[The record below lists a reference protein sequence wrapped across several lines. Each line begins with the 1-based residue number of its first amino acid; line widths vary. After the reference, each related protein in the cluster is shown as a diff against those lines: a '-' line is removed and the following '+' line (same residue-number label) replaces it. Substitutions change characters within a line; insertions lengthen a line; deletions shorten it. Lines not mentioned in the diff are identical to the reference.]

1 VCSLPSVPFSHHGR
15 QSCSSPQSSPRSAPP
30 RPAPRPGPAR
40 AAGPPAQAVAA
51 VAAAAPPPR
60 RAPVRGAREPA
71 ITARLKALL
80 VPVADGQ
87 GYVAAAP
94 QVAIRELLRRFWPFA
109 RPYRGRIA
117 LGLLPLLAIP
127 AVEAAEIWLFGVV
140 VDEVLVPRD
149 LGMLLP
155 VALAYVGLALL
166 GAMLAFGDD
175 VLATWIGERFLL
187 DVRTHLLAHV
197 QRLAPHT
204 LDRRRLGDTLSR
216 ITSDVAA
223 IESFL
228 LAGIA
233 NGVSAIVRILIF
245 GGMLFV
251 IAWQLALLALVVAPV
266 AFVAARHFTRLIKH
280 ASREKRRR
288 AGSLAAVT
296 EEGLGNIALVQ
307 SLNRQGAELE
317 RFRHEAQR
325 IMDAE
330 LAATRIRAV
339 FSPITDLIQLLGA
352 MAVLAGGVWLLS
364 RQALTLGEL
373 LVFVTFL
380 GRLYSPMRQ
389 LSSLSATM
397 FSAAAGAERVV
408 ELLEERPTV
417 ADRPDAHAL
426 ARTDG
431 LVTLRGVS
439 YRYPGADLDALRD
452 VSLEARPGETLAI
465 VGPSGAGK
473 STLARLLVRFDDPS
487 AGAVLLDGEDLRGL
501 TLESVREHVGVL
513 AQETLLP
520 DLTVAEVI
528 AQGREGA
535 TDEEVRDAARAAGV
549 HDVVAALP
557 DGYATRVGQ
566 RGRLLSGGQRQRIA
580 IARAL
585 VRDPAVLVLD
595 EPTTGLD
602 AAAKAALRDPL
613 RRLAADRTTIV
624 ITHDPEVMAWADR
637 VVELVPTA
645 SGSASTSSM
654 PVMAA

>member
-1 VCSLPSVPFSHHGR
+1 
-15 QSCSSPQSSPRSAPP
+15 
-30 RPAPRPGPAR
+30 
-40 AAGPPAQAVAA
+40 
-51 VAAAAPPPR
+51 
-60 RAPVRGAREPA
+60 
-71 ITARLKALL
+71 
-80 VPVADGQ
+80 VPVS
-87 GYVAAAP
+87 
-94 QVAIRELLRRFWPFA
+94 ELLRRFWPFA

-127 AVEAAEIWLFGVV
+127 VVEAAEIWLFGVV

-149 LGMLLP
+149 LAMLGP
-155 VALAYVGLALL
+155 IALAYVGLALL
-166 GAMLAFGDD
+166 GAVLAFGDD
-175 VLATWIGERFLL
+175 VLATWVGERFLL

-216 ITSDVAA
+216 VTSDVAA

-233 NGVSAIVRILIF
+233 DGISAVVRIAIF
-245 GGMLFV
+245 GGLLFV
-251 IAWQLALLALVVAPV
+251 LSWQLALLALVVAPV
-266 AFVAARHFTRLIKH
+266 AFIAARHFTRLVRH

-288 AGSLAAVT
+288 AGSLSAVT
-296 EEGLGNIALVQ
+296 EEGLANIALVQ
-307 SLNRQGAELE
+307 SLNREGAELE
-317 RFRHEAQR
+317 RFRHEARR

-330 LAATRIRAV
+330 MAVTRIRAV
-339 FSPITDLIQLLGA
+339 FAPITDLIQLLGA

-364 RQALTLGEL
+364 RSQLTLGEL

-380 GRLYSPMRQ
+380 GRLYSPMRR

-397 FSAAAGAERVV
+397 FSAAAGAERVL
-408 ELLEERPTV
+408 ELLEERPAVT
-417 ADRPDAHAL
+417 DRPGAL
-426 ARTDG
+426 GLTRADG
-431 LVTLRGVS
+431 MVELRGVS
-439 YRYPGADLDALRD
+439 YRYPGAPRDALEG
-452 VSLEARPGETLAI
+452 VSLRALPGETLAI

-487 AGAVLLDGEDLRGL
+487 AGAIALDGYDLRDL
-501 TLESVREHVGVL
+501 TLHSVRERVGVL

-535 TDEEVRDAARAAGV
+535 TDEQIRAAAQAAGA
-549 HDVVAALP
+549 HAFIEALP
-557 DGYATRVGQ
+557 DGYDTRVGQ
-566 RGRLLSGGQRQRIA
+566 RGRALSGGQRQRIA

-602 AAAKAALRDPL
+602 AAAKEALREPL
-613 RRLAADRTTIV
+613 RRLAAGRTTLV
-624 ITHDPEVMAWADR
+624 ITHDPDVVAWADR
-637 VVELVPTA
+637 VVELRDARVLE
-645 SGSASTSSM
+645 
-654 PVMAA
+654 PVAA

>member
-1 VCSLPSVPFSHHGR
+1 M
-15 QSCSSPQSSPRSAPP
+15 PP
-30 RPAPRPGPAR
+30 GAAVAGAAAPRRRAPAR
-40 AAGPPAQAVAA
+40 A
-51 VAAAAPPPR
+51 
-60 RAPVRGAREPA
+60 AREPA
-71 ITARLKALL
+71 IAARLKALL

-94 QVAIRELLRRFWPFA
+94 QVAIGELLRRFWPFA

-149 LGMLLP
+149 LGMLVP

-233 NGVSAIVRILIF
+233 NGISAIVRILIF
-245 GGMLFV
+245 GGMLFL
-251 IAWQLALLALVVAPV
+251 IAWQLALLALVVAPL
-266 AFVAARHFTRLIKH
+266 AFVAARHFARLVKQ

-330 LAATRIRAV
+330 LAVTRIRAV
-339 FSPITDLIQLLGA
+339 FAPITDLIQLIGA

-364 RQALTLGEL
+364 RQALTLGQL

-397 FSAAAGAERVV
+397 FSAAAGAERVL
-408 ELLEERPTV
+408 ELLEERPAV
-417 ADRPDAHAL
+417 ADRHGARPL
-426 ARTDG
+426 ASASG
-431 LVTLRGVS
+431 LVELRGVS
-439 YRYPGADLDALRD
+439 YRYPGALRDALD
-452 VSLEARPGETLAI
+452 GVSLEVRPGETIAI

-487 AGAVLLDGEDLRGL
+487 AGVVALDGEDLRGL

-520 DLTVAEVI
+520 DLTIAEVI
-528 AQGREGA
+528 AQGRDGA
-535 TDEEVRDAARAAGV
+535 GAEEVREAARAAGA
-549 HDVVAALP
+549 HEFIEALP

-566 RGRLLSGGQRQRIA
+566 RGRSLSGGQRQRVA
-580 IARAL
+580 IARVL
-585 VRDPAVLVLD
+585 VRDPVVLVLD

-602 AAAKAALRDPL
+602 LAAKEALRTPL
-613 RRLAADRTTIV
+613 KRLAAGRTTIV
-624 ITHDPEVMAWADR
+624 ITHDADVAGWADR
-637 VVELVPTA
+637 VVELDAGRVA
-645 SGSASTSSM
+645 EAI
-654 PVMAA
+654 AA

>member
-1 VCSLPSVPFSHHGR
+1 M
-15 QSCSSPQSSPRSAPP
+15 
-30 RPAPRPGPAR
+30 
-40 AAGPPAQAVAA
+40 
-51 VAAAAPPPR
+51 
-60 RAPVRGAREPA
+60 
-71 ITARLKALL
+71 
-80 VPVADGQ
+80 
-87 GYVAAAP
+87 
-94 QVAIRELLRRFWPFA
+94 
-109 RPYRGRIA
+109 
-117 LGLLPLLAIP
+117 LAIP
-127 AVEAAEIWLFGVV
+127 AVEAVEIWLFGVV
-140 VDEVLVPRD
+140 VDEVLLPRD

-155 VALAYVGLALL
+155 IALAYVGLAVL
-166 GAMLAFGDD
+166 GAVLAFADD

-216 ITSDVAA
+216 VTSDVAA
-223 IESFL
+223 IEGFL

-233 NGVSAIVRILIF
+233 NGISAVVRIAVF
-245 GGMLFV
+245 GAMLFV
-251 IAWQLALLALVVAPV
+251 IAWQLALLALVVAPIAYV
-266 AFVAARHFTRLIKH
+266 TARRFTRLVRH

-288 AGSLAAVT
+288 AGSLSAVT
-296 EEGLGNIALVQ
+296 EEGLANIALVQ
-307 SLNRQGAELE
+307 SLNREGAELE

-330 LAATRIRAV
+330 LAVTRIHAV

-364 RQALTLGEL
+364 EGALTLGEL

-397 FSAAAGAERVV
+397 FSAAAGAERVL
-408 ELLEERPTV
+408 ELLEQRPAV
-417 ADRPDAHAL
+417 ADAPGAVAL
-426 ARTDG
+426 ERAEG
-431 LVTLRGVS
+431 LLELRGVC
-439 YRYPGADLDALRD
+439 YRYPGARRDALRG
-452 VSLEARPGETLAI
+452 VSLMAVPGETVAV

-473 STLARLLVRFDDPS
+473 STLARLLIRFDDPS
-487 AGAVLLDGEDLRGL
+487 SGTVLLDGHDLRDL
-501 TLESVREHVGVL
+501 TLRSVREHIGVL

-535 TDEEVRDAARAAGV
+535 TEEDVRRAARAAGA
-549 HDVVAALP
+549 HEFIEALLE
-557 DGYATRVGQ
+557 GYATRVSQ
-566 RGRLLSGGQRQRIA
+566 RGRALSGGQRQRVA

-602 AAAKAALRDPL
+602 ARAKEALREPL
-613 RRLAADRTTIV
+613 RRLASGRTTV
-624 ITHDPEVMAWADR
+624 LITHDPDVIAWADR
-637 VVELVPTA
+637 VVELGDGRVRETLTA
-645 SGSASTSSM
+645 
-654 PVMAA
+654 

>member
-1 VCSLPSVPFSHHGR
+1 
-15 QSCSSPQSSPRSAPP
+15 
-30 RPAPRPGPAR
+30 
-40 AAGPPAQAVAA
+40 
-51 VAAAAPPPR
+51 
-60 RAPVRGAREPA
+60 
-71 ITARLKALL
+71 
-80 VPVADGQ
+80 
-87 GYVAAAP
+87 VAAAP
-94 QVAIRELLRRFWPFA
+94 QVPIRELLRRFWPFA
-109 RPYRGRIA
+109 RPYRGRIV

-149 LGMLLP
+149 LAMLLP
-155 VALAYVGLALL
+155 IALAYVGLALL

-187 DVRTHLLAHV
+187 DLRTHLLAHV

-223 IESFL
+223 IEAFL

-233 NGVSAIVRILIF
+233 NGISAVVRIVLF
-245 GGMLFV
+245 GGMLVV

-266 AFVAARHFTRLIKH
+266 AFLAARHFSRLIKH

-288 AGSLAAVT
+288 AGSLSAVT

-307 SLNRQGAELE
+307 TLNREGAELA

-330 LAATRIRAV
+330 LAVTRIRAV
-339 FSPITDLIQLLGA
+339 FAPVTDLIQLLGA

-364 RQALTLGEL
+364 RQELTLGEL

-397 FSAAAGAERVV
+397 FSAAAGAERVL
-408 ELLEERPTV
+408 ELLEEPPAV
-417 ADRPDAHAL
+417 ADRPSARALAHAEGRL
-426 ARTDG
+426 E
-431 LVTLRGVS
+431 LRGVS
-439 YRYPGADLDALRD
+439 YRYPGAARDALD
-452 VSLEARPGETLAI
+452 GVSLEARPGETLAV

-473 STLARLLVRFDDPS
+473 STLARLLVRFDDPA
-487 AGAVLLDGEDLRGL
+487 AGAILLDGHDLRDL
-501 TLESVREHVGVL
+501 TLRSVRHHIGLL

-535 TDEEVRDAARAAGV
+535 TDEQVRDAARAAGA
-549 HDVVAALP
+549 HDFVMALP
-557 DGYATRVGQ
+557 EGYATRVGQ
-566 RGRLLSGGQRQRIA
+566 RGRSLSGGQRQRVA

-602 AAAKAALRDPL
+602 AAAKEALREPL
-613 RRLAADRTTIV
+613 RRLAAGRTTIV
-624 ITHDPEVMAWADR
+624 ITHDPDVMGWADR
-637 VVELVPTA
+637 VVELHEGRVLEA
-645 SGSASTSSM
+645 
-654 PVMAA
+654 VAA

>member
-1 VCSLPSVPFSHHGR
+1 VPL
-15 QSCSSPQSSPRSAPP
+15 
-30 RPAPRPGPAR
+30 
-40 AAGPPAQAVAA
+40 
-51 VAAAAPPPR
+51 
-60 RAPVRGAREPA
+60 
-71 ITARLKALL
+71 I
-80 VPVADGQ
+80 
-87 GYVAAAP
+87 
-94 QVAIRELLRRFWPFA
+94 
-109 RPYRGRIA
+109 
-117 LGLLPLLAIP
+117 AIP
-127 AVEAAEIWLFGVV
+127 LVEAVEIWLFGVV

-149 LGMLLP
+149 AGMLLP
-155 VALAYVGLALL
+155 IALAYVGLAIL
-166 GAMLAFGDD
+166 GAVIAFGDD
-175 VLATWIGERFLL
+175 VLATWVGERFLL
-187 DVRTHLLAHV
+187 DLRTHLLAHV

-233 NGVSAIVRILIF
+233 NGVSAVVRILIF

-266 AFVAARHFTRLIKH
+266 AFVAARHFSRLIKH

-288 AGSLAAVT
+288 AGSLSAVT
-296 EEGLGNIALVQ
+296 EEGLGNIALIQ
-307 SLNRQGAELE
+307 SLNREAAELE

-330 LAATRIRAV
+330 LAVTRIRAV
-339 FSPITDLIQLLGA
+339 FAPITDLIQLLGA

-389 LSSLSATM
+389 LSSLSTTM
-397 FSAAAGAERVV
+397 FSAAAGAERVL
-408 ELLEERPTV
+408 ELLEERPAV
-417 ADRPDAHAL
+417 SDRPGARAL
-426 ARTDG
+426 AGADG
-431 LVTLRGVS
+431 LLELRGVS
-439 YRYPGADLDALRD
+439 YRYPGATRDALHD
-452 VSLEARPGETLAI
+452 VTMEARPGETVVV

-487 AGAVLLDGEDLRGL
+487 AGGVLLDGEDLRDL
-501 TLESVREHVGVL
+501 TLRSVREHVGVL

-528 AQGREGA
+528 AQARAGA
-535 TDEEVRDAARAAGV
+535 GDEEIRDAARAAGA
-549 HDVVAALP
+549 HAFIEALP
-557 DGYATRVGQ
+557 EGYATRVGQ
-566 RGRLLSGGQRQRIA
+566 RGRSLSGGQRQRLA

-585 VRDPAVLVLD
+585 LRDPAVLVLD

-602 AAAKAALRDPL
+602 AEAKEALREPL
-613 RRLAADRTTIV
+613 RRLAAGRTTIV
-624 ITHDPEVMAWADR
+624 ITHDADVMGWADR
-637 VVELVPTA
+637 VVELRDGRVHEAVPA
-645 SGSASTSSM
+645 
-654 PVMAA
+654 

>member
-1 VCSLPSVPFSHHGR
+1 M
-15 QSCSSPQSSPRSAPP
+15 
-30 RPAPRPGPAR
+30 
-40 AAGPPAQAVAA
+40 
-51 VAAAAPPPR
+51 
-60 RAPVRGAREPA
+60 
-71 ITARLKALL
+71 
-80 VPVADGQ
+80 
-87 GYVAAAP
+87 AAAP
-94 QVAIRELLRRFWPFA
+94 QVPIRELLRRFWPFA
-109 RPYRGRIA
+109 RPYRGRIV

-149 LGMLLP
+149 LAMLLP
-155 VALAYVGLALL
+155 IALAYVGLALL

-187 DVRTHLLAHV
+187 DLRTHLLAHV

-223 IESFL
+223 IEAFL

-233 NGVSAIVRILIF
+233 NGISAVVRIVLF
-245 GGMLFV
+245 GGMLVV

-266 AFVAARHFTRLIKH
+266 AFLAARHFSRLIKH

-288 AGSLAAVT
+288 AGSLSAVT

-307 SLNRQGAELE
+307 TLNREGAELA

-330 LAATRIRAV
+330 LAVTRIRAV
-339 FSPITDLIQLLGA
+339 FAPVTDLIQLLGA

-364 RQALTLGEL
+364 RQELTLGEL

-397 FSAAAGAERVV
+397 FSAAAGAERVL
-408 ELLEERPTV
+408 ELLEEPPAV
-417 ADRPDAHAL
+417 ADRPSARALAHAEGRL
-426 ARTDG
+426 E
-431 LVTLRGVS
+431 LRGVS
-439 YRYPGADLDALRD
+439 YRYPGAARDALD
-452 VSLEARPGETLAI
+452 GVSLEARPGETLAV

-473 STLARLLVRFDDPS
+473 STLARLLVRFDDPA
-487 AGAVLLDGEDLRGL
+487 AGAILLDGHDLRDL
-501 TLESVREHVGVL
+501 TLRSVRHHIGLL

-535 TDEEVRDAARAAGV
+535 TDEQVRDAARAAGA
-549 HDVVAALP
+549 HDFVMALP
-557 DGYATRVGQ
+557 EGYATRVGQ
-566 RGRLLSGGQRQRIA
+566 RGRSLSGGQRQRVA

-602 AAAKAALRDPL
+602 AAAKEALREPL
-613 RRLAADRTTIV
+613 RRLAAGRTTIV
-624 ITHDPEVMAWADR
+624 ITHDPDVMGWADR
-637 VVELVPTA
+637 VVELHEGRVLEA
-645 SGSASTSSM
+645 
-654 PVMAA
+654 VAA